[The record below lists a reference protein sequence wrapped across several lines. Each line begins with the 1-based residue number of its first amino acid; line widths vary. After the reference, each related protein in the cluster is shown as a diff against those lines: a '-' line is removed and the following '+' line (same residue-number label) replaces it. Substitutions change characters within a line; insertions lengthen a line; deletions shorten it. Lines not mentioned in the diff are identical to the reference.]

1 MNDASNSKALGAGL
15 KRTGELCAIFT
26 IGNGI
31 VGLLQPERHL
41 KLWSSPTPAIDRFV
55 KKDRERTPAQR
66 RIAGAVQVAAGLLL
80 ARRA

>member
-1 MNDASNSKALGAGL
+1 MNEAAKAGL

-41 KLWSSPTPAIDRFV
+41 KLWSSDTPAIDRFV
-55 KKDRERTPAQR
+55 AKDRERTPGQR
-66 RIAGAVQVAAGLLL
+66 RLAGLVQVGAGLLL
-80 ARRA
+80 ASRLR